1 MEAIQLELPLGPLE
15 TKRRPDP
22 EVVRQERIASGRVRI
37 TEALYHLAGREEPG
51 HPLHGRYTG
60 LGQAFHG
67 VMGQVL
73 LETLLEEG
81 EGALAANE
89 IVKAFSDSDE

>member
-1 MEAIQLELPLGPLE
+1 MQLELPFDPPVAGGL
-15 TKRRPDP
+15 PDP
-22 EVVRQERIASGRVRI
+22 EVVRQDRIANGRVRVM
-37 TEALYHLAGREEPG
+37 EALYRLAGREEPD

-60 LGQAFHG
+60 LGQAFYG
-67 VMGQVL
+67 AMGQVL
-73 LETLLEEG
+73 LEALLEEG